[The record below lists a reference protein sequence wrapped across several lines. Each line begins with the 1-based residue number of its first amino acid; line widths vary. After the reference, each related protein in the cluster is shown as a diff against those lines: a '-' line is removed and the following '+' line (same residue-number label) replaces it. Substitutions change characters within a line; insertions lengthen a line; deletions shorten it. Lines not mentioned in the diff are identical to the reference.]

1 MGDSDTSLL
10 CLGDTNG
17 RLTKLEPT
25 IKTDANGRMIE
36 KWTDQMDMHHLN
48 YTEKCNGT
56 YTFQSLNGQSAIDHV
71 LVNNTL
77 QEKYIGMYI
86 NEDRHMLN
94 ISDHNLVR
102 TWFRIGPEYNNP
114 RWKKATKK
122 CITWINRDEDR
133 LVKCAETFKKK
144 IGKKHSFRKCMNKLK
159 TSIDEN
165 LKRRKIVKLGG
176 KGKIKLISAPWVD
189 NELIE
194 NIKLRTKLNKEWRMA
209 RKRGEPERILKIF
222 KEMYLKQKRIT
233 ALMTGDKKSN
243 WESRKINETW
253 KDSKKFWVMIRELLG
268 KKREVEEE
276 AYVYSEGEKKEIM
289 TCEESFTQKWT
300 THIYQTLKK
309 ADFTFWY
316 GKENQEG
323 VKSQMEKKLEQGDPD
338 IMENPVIEEKEFI
351 NTIKNMKNGR
361 ASGVDNIPAEVMKVL
376 TKDEETKKYLLKCF
390 NRSLMEKVHEDW
402 LLSN

>member
-1 MGDSDTSLL
+1 MG
-10 CLGDTNG
+10 
-17 RLTKLEPT
+17 
-25 IKTDANGRMIE
+25 IE
-36 KWTDQMDMHHLN
+36 KWTEQMDMHHLN
-48 YTEKCNGT
+48 YTEECVGT
-56 YTFQSLNGQSAIDHV
+56 YTFESPNGRSAIDHV

-86 NEDRHMLN
+86 NEDRNMLN

-102 TWFRIGPEYNNP
+102 TWFKINPEHSRP
-114 RWKKATKK
+114 KWKKTTKK
-122 CITWINRDEDR
+122 CIKWISRDEDR
-133 LVKCAETFKKK
+133 LVRCAESFKKK
-144 IGKKHSFRKCMNKLK
+144 IVKKYSFRRCMNKLK
-159 TSIDEN
+159 SSIDEN
-165 LKRRKIVKLGG
+165 LRRRETVKLAG
-176 KGKIKLISAPWVD
+176 KGQIKLISAPWVD
-189 NELIE
+189 SALIE
-194 NIKLRTKLNKEWRMA
+194 NIKLRTKLNKDWRMA
-209 RKRGEPERILKIF
+209 RRRGEPERILNIF
-222 KEMYLKQKRIT
+222 KERYMKQKRIT

-276 AYVYSEGEKKEIM
+276 AYVYSEEGKKQEIM

-300 THIYQTLKK
+300 NHIYQKLKK

-351 NTIKNMKNGR
+351 NTIRNMKNGR

-376 TKDEETKKYLLKCF
+376 IRDEDTKIYLLKCF
-390 NRSLMEKVHEDW
+390 NRALVEKVHDDW